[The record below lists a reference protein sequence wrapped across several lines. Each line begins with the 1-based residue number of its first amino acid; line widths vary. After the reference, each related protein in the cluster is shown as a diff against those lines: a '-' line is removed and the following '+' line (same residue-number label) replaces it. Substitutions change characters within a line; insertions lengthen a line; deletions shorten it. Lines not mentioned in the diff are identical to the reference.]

1 MSTVRTSSYHVHHL
15 SPYSVSNQLI
25 SAKHEFEDLN
35 NNSEA
40 ANSDLIDKPSVEQ
53 HEAVIREAL
62 EEALDVD
69 NKSNIWM
76 K

>member
-1 MSTVRTSSYHVHHL
+1 MTIFLSTRSQSSQAGLV
-15 SPYSVSNQLI
+15 SV
-25 SAKHEFEDLN
+25 KHEFEDLN

-62 EEALDVD
+62 EEALYVA